1 MAKFYGAV
9 GFDMTGIE
17 GFEVSE
23 NYKRGVHVE
32 EYHEQFYS
40 GDLMRDTRNLQSADK
55 LNDDITISNQIS
67 IVADPFATENF
78 HAIRYVKYM
87 GAAWKVTSVEVQ
99 YPRLILSV
107 GGVFNV

>member
-9 GFDMTGIE
+9 GFDVSDIE
-17 GFEVSE
+17 GFGDDQD
-23 NYKRGVHVE
+23 YKRGVYVE
-32 EYHEQFYS
+32 EYHEQYYS
-40 GDLMRDTRNLQSADK
+40 GDLMRDTRSLQTANK

>member
-9 GFDMTGIE
+9 GFDVTGIE
-17 GFEVSE
+17 GFEVSH
-23 NYKRGVHVE
+23 NYKRGVHAE
-32 EYHEQFYS
+32 EYYEQFYS
-40 GDLMRDTRNLQSADK
+40 GDLMRDTRSLQTANK